1 MYYAGLDVHSQ
12 YVTIAVVDKSG
23 ALVRETEVPT
33 REPEVLRAVLTRF
46 RPLEVV
52 VEASGF
58 WPWVHDLLVP
68 SGITFHL
75 AHAKKLR
82 AIAENAQKND
92 KVDALLLARMLLSGL
107 IPPAYPKVA
116 AQLERMRLVRHRAT
130 LVRDRSRMAN
140 RIHGQL
146 RQRNVVLAR
155 EKLLRQETR
164 QWLYTEAWSELTL
177 EQHEILTTHFAII
190 DQLTELLR
198 PVDGRIRQLAE
209 GDPAAELL
217 QTIPGIGV
225 YWAALVTAEALPL
238 ERFRR
243 PAHLVSYAGL
253 APRTRSSGGHTRHG
267 SIPAGCNRWLR
278 WAFVSAIP
286 SHVRHAPESE
296 LTAAY
301 LELKARLGWR
311 VARVAAARKLVRIIY
326 HMLSNNEPWYATLT
340 SNETARDELQQSA
353 VAPTTCSY
361 SD

>member
-23 ALVRETEVPT
+23 ALVRETEVCT

-58 WPWVHDLLVP
+58 WPWVYDLLVP
-68 SGITFHL
+68 AGITFHL

-82 AIAENAQKND
+82 AIAENAQKSD
-92 KVDALLLARMLLSGL
+92 QVDARLLARMLLSGL
-107 IPPAYPKVA
+107 IPPAYPKGA
-116 AQLERMRLVRHRAT
+116 AQLERMRLVRHRAA
-130 LVRDRSRMAN
+130 LVQERTRLAN

-146 RQRNVVLAR
+146 HQRNIVLPR
-155 EKLLRQETR
+155 ERLLRQATR
-164 QWLYTEAWSELTL
+164 HWLHTEAWTQLTA
-177 EQHEILTTHFAII
+177 EQQAILTTHFAII

-198 PVDGRIRQLAE
+198 PVDRRIQQLALS
-209 GDPAAELL
+209 DPVAGLL

-225 YWAALVTAEALPL
+225 YWAVLVTAEVLPL

-267 SIPAGCNRWLR
+267 PIPAGCNRWLR
-278 WAFVSAIP
+278 WALVSAIP
-286 SHVRHAPESE
+286 SHVRHAPESQ

-311 VARVAAARKLVRIIY
+311 VARVAAARKLARMIY
-326 HMLSNNEPWYATLT
+326 HMLSTHEPWRAALT
-340 SNETARDELQQSA
+340 STQTARDELQQSA
-353 VAPTTCSY
+353 VAQTTCSY

>member
-58 WPWVHDLLVP
+58 WPWVYDLLVP

-75 AHAKKLR
+75 AHARKLR

-92 KVDALLLARMLLSGL
+92 QVDARLLARMLLSGL

-116 AQLERMRLVRHRAT
+116 AQLERVRLVRHRAT
-130 LVRDRSRMAN
+130 LVRERSRMAN

-146 RQRNVVLAR
+146 RQRNIVLLR
-155 EKLLRQETR
+155 EKLLRQDTR
-164 QWLYTEAWSELTL
+164 RWLHSDAWSQLTP
-177 EQHEILTTHFAII
+177 EQQAILTTHFAII
-190 DQLTELLR
+190 DELTELLR
-198 PVDGRIRQLAE
+198 PVDRRIRQLVE
-209 GDPAAELL
+209 SDPAAELL

-225 YWAALVTAEALPL
+225 YWAALVTAEVLPI

-267 SIPAGCNRWLR
+267 PVPAGCNRWLR

-286 SHVRHAPESE
+286 SHVRHAPESQ

-301 LELKARLGWR
+301 IELKARLGWR
-311 VARVAAARKLVRIIY
+311 VARVAAARKLARMIY
-326 HMLSNNEPWYATLT
+326 QILRTNEPWCAELT
-340 SNETARDELQQSA
+340 STPTVRDELQQIA
-353 VAPTTCSY
+353 VAPTT
-361 SD
+361 